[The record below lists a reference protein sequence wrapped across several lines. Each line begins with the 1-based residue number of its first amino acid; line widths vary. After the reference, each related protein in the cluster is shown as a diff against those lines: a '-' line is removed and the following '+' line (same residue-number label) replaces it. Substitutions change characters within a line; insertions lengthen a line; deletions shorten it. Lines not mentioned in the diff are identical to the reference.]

1 MNSRPL
7 GEEVAVLQ
15 QKVTDFDRTMSNIA
29 GDIRDIKVALQTQND
44 LKNEIMNLKG
54 NVVSLEG
61 QITDIRRL
69 NGLWSWIRVVV
80 AGASTSVLTILVASY
95 LDRLK

>member
-1 MNSRPL
+1 MTRPI

-44 LKNEIMNLKG
+44 LKNEIINLKADIAR
-54 NVVSLEG
+54 LEV
-61 QITDIRRL
+61 QISEQRRT
-69 NGLWSWIRVVV
+69 NGIWSWVRIIV
-80 AGASTSVLTILVASY
+80 AGAATSMLTILIASY
-95 LDRLK
+95 LDKLK